1 MVVLI
6 LMELDWYFKEG
17 RKFQKQ
23 LLVSSRIK
31 REPILDIC
39 TIKQKSHKLFVGL
52 ALVLYKMNMRGW
64 QNDGLQ
70 GTETK

>member
-1 MVVLI
+1 MVALI
-6 LMELDWYFKEG
+6 LMELDWYIKEG

-23 LLVSSRIK
+23 LLVSSTIK

-39 TIKQKSHKLFVGL
+39 TIKQKSHELFVGL
-52 ALVLYKMNMRGW
+52 GLVLFKINMRGW
-64 QNDGLQ
+64 QNEGLQ